1 MKSLRKEECLI
12 TCICLVHPVDISI
25 SHVKVDVGL
34 CCISKWNIPMITVN
48 RENTHKM
55 QDRLILSLN

>member
-1 MKSLRKEECLI
+1 MKSLRIEEYLI

-34 CCISKWNIPMITVN
+34 CCISEWDLPMITVN
-48 RENTHKM
+48 WDNTHKM
-55 QDRLILSLN
+55 QGR